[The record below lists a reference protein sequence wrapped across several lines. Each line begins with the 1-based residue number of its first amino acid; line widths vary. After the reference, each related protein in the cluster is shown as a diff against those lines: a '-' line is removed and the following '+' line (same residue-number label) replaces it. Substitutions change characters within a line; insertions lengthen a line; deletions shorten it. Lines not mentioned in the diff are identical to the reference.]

1 MANTNPVIGVVLLAR
16 HGDRAGFYQN
26 PNTYAASNTS
36 ITPLGE
42 QQLYQVGNMLR
53 TIYAD
58 PSSDRAIQGLS
69 NSTLNA
75 AQINST
81 ADGGGEG
88 GVIFDSAVAL
98 WQGFYPPNATVSS
111 ETLANGTNVTSPL
124 NGYQTLQINT
134 VLPADDVDFESWV
147 NCETWA
153 NRTNEFYN
161 STVFLAKT
169 AESGPFLKS
178 LQTAGLVGGRNVSLV
193 NAYNLYD
200 FINVQRIH
208 NATYSALLDTNG
220 PYTLNAMRALAD
232 FHEYGSFTDSSE
244 SGIGNIAG
252 RTFLPRVLASFDQF
266 ANGTEVKIAHYQMSY
281 KPFLSVFNMTDLS
294 AAGFAGATAIVDY
307 GSVATFELRKSMT
320 NSTGFDVRFGFRNGS
335 FGGTIPFDFTYYPL
349 FGSSSV
355 DIPLASFETQLASSI
370 IPNTTA
376 WCHAC
381 SNTLNS
387 GCATVALADKYEE
400 LFQQS
405 SSESHF
411 SPVGAGFIGFAV
423 TAVLGALILLLLAR
437 LGWVSFGSRQ
447 QRNRDLYPL
456 RLGGPAKNVAGEDA
470 GSVAS
475 SHF

>member
-26 PNTYAASNTS
+26 PNTYAASKTS

-42 QQLYQVGNMLR
+42 QQLYRVGNMLR

-111 ETLANGTNVTSPL
+111 ETLADGTNVTSPL

-147 NCETWA
+147 NCGTWT

-169 AESGPFLKS
+169 AESAPFLKS

-208 NATYSALLDTNG
+208 NATYSALLDANG
-220 PYTLNAMRALAD
+220 PDTLNAMRALAD
-232 FHEYGSFTDSSE
+232 FHEYGSFTDSTD

-281 KPFLSVFNMTDLS
+281 KPFLSIFNMTDMS
-294 AAGFAGATAIVDY
+294 ATGFAGATAIVDY

-335 FGGTIPFDFTYYPL
+335 FDGTIPFDFTYYPL

-387 GCATVALADKYEE
+387 GCATVALADKYEK

-447 QRNRDLYPL
+447 QRNRDLYLL
-456 RLGGPAKNVAGEDA
+456 RQGGPAKNVAGEDA

>member
-16 HGDRAGFYQN
+16 HGDRQGFYQN
-26 PNTYAASNTS
+26 PNTYAASHTS

-53 TIYAD
+53 TIYAE
-58 PSSDRAIQGLS
+58 STSDRAIEGLS

-98 WQGFYPPNATVSS
+98 WQGFYPPNATVSL
-111 ETLANGTNVTSPL
+111 ETLANGSIITSPL
-124 NGYQTLQINT
+124 NGYQTLQIST

-147 NCETWA
+147 NCGTWT
-153 NRTNEFYN
+153 NRTNDFYN
-161 STVFLAKT
+161 STAFLNKAS
-169 AESGPFLKS
+169 ESASFLKG
-178 LQTAGLVGGRNVSLV
+178 LQTAGLVGDRNVSLV

-208 NATYSALLDTNG
+208 NSTYSNL
-220 PYTLNAMRALAD
+220 LNASGNSTLGQMRALAD
-232 FHEYGSFTDSSE
+232 FHEYGSFTDSAD

-252 RTFLPRVLASFDQF
+252 RTFLPRVLASFAQF
-266 ANGTEVKIAHYQMSY
+266 ANGIEVKIAHYQMSY
-281 KPFLSVFNMTDLS
+281 KPFLSIFNMTDLS
-294 AAGFAGATAIVDY
+294 AAGFAGATSLVNY
-307 GSVATFELRKSMT
+307 GSIATFELRRSMT

-335 FGGTIPFDFTYYPL
+335 FDGTTPFDFTYYPL

-355 DIPLASFETQLASSI
+355 DTPLSSFEMQLASSI

-381 SNTLNS
+381 SNTLDS
-387 GCATVALADKYEE
+387 GCATVAQADKYEK
-400 LFQQS
+400 LFQQAS
-405 SSESHF
+405 TQHHF

-423 TAVLGALILLLLAR
+423 TGFVGCLILLVMSW
-437 LGWVSFGSRQ
+437 LGWVSFGSER
-447 QRNRDLYPL
+447 RRGRDLYPL
-456 RLGGPAKNVAGEDA
+456 RQGRPTKNTAGDDE
-470 GSVAS
+470 GSIAS
-475 SHF
+475 SRF